1 MVHKQMRSIFWHV
14 PVMVQSEEKD
24 AATVTLASRAR
35 TTWNTANGQRAGG
48 VGGVTGVLAGVNPE
62 NVEGD
67 VDDLGFVDI
76 PRVQSDW
83 LCIRLR

>member
-1 MVHKQMRSIFWHV
+1 MAQT
-14 PVMVQSEEKD
+14 EEKD

-48 VGGVTGVLAGVNPE
+48 PAGGLAGAVAGAVAGVNPE
-62 NVEGD
+62 IVEGD
-67 VDDLGFVDI
+67 VDDLGGGFADI

-83 LCIRLR
+83 LCIRLT